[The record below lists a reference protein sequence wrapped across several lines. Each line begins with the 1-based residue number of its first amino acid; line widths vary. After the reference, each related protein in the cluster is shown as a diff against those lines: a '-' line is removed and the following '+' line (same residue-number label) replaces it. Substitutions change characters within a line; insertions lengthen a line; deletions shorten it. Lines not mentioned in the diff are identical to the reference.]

1 VNYPRLALA
10 AVVAWIVSVGLAVL
24 VHGVLLADLYT
35 AHAPLFRAGSDMSL
49 GLGFGAQLFG
59 FFVFAYMYA
68 KGYEGT
74 NGLQEGLRF
83 GVLVGLLL
91 IAFSVAPSYVLLPV
105 SGRLGVAWAVDA
117 VVEMAIYGIIVGL
130 IYRPRR
136 AAARLATT

>member
-1 VNYPRLALA
+1 MNYPRLALA

-35 AHAPLFRAGSDMSL
+35 AHAPLFRAGADMDL

-74 NGLQEGLRF
+74 SGPQEGLRF
-83 GVLVGLLL
+83 GVLIGLLL
-91 IAFSVAPSYVLLPV
+91 IGFGVVWSYALMPV
-105 SGRLGVAWAVDA
+105 SGRLGLAWAVDA
-117 VVEMAIYGIIVGL
+117 VVEMAIYGVIVGV
-130 IYRPRR
+130 IYRPRL
-136 AAARLATT
+136 AVARPSSK